1 LLRPGDF
8 FLVSVIVAI
17 LAQIPST
24 KISVVRILFCLS
36 FLFHVYQTSFAQPAA
51 HKLTG
56 TIWSGTHSPLI
67 KGTELYFQGD
77 TLILIDLDGY
87 KPPDQYVFIEQNDT
101 LRLQMIDEFSIAC
114 RQESEGIYRIHRANN
129 GEKLLLKPIQD
140 ACMERFTRLVAESP
154 WYRKREPA
162 EIRNDWFFLD
172 PEKDK
177 VAGTSVYDAYKFLKF
192 RKSSTI
198 TVALIGSAIDYSH
211 EDLKDVIWKN
221 KKEIPD
227 NKTDDD
233 KNGFKDDVSG
243 WFFSSTKSGI
253 PLEFDQND
261 ATQIVAIWKD
271 RFANADPSKL
281 TGQDLKDFQLFSK
294 ATERFEEGK
303 TRAENFRKVFSDSL
317 TFFEMLNKMV
327 MQSEEPVSVDQIES
341 WKIGE
346 GAIALAVKSVVKE
359 IYDPK
364 AYSFDQFNRR
374 VRADF
379 TKLKTKFSPLWLYE
393 FNNDWLPRNMVGD
406 HPELPYEKMYGCGFI
421 AQPANPS
428 LETGTRCASIIA
440 GKRSNGKGVEGIAEN
455 VTLMLLGAEPTNGS
469 ARDKDIANSI
479 RYAADMGAKILQ
491 IGIVN
496 EFSPF
501 RKTVDEAIQYAEK
514 KGVLIVSSA
523 GNMHR
528 NLDSSLVYPNRILE
542 SGQLS
547 KNWVVV
553 GNSTV
558 QLDDNLVSVSTGFGK
573 KGVDILAPGTMIFS
587 ATPGNKY
594 TMGTDCLNSASVVT
608 GIAALVWSCFP
619 SLTAADIKKA
629 ILESAYQPS
638 GLQVRKPGSVKKTT
652 LDQLCATGGI
662 INAKKMV
669 FAAEKLAKKRKS

>member
-1 LLRPGDF
+1 MSL
-8 FLVSVIVAI
+8 
-17 LAQIPST
+17 
-24 KISVVRILFCLS
+24 VRILFYLS
-36 FLFHVYQTSFAQPAA
+36 FLFHFSLTGIAQPAA
-51 HKLTG
+51 HRLTG
-56 TIWSGTHSPLI
+56 SIWSGTHSPLI

-87 KPPDQYVFIEQNDT
+87 KPPDQYVFIEKNDT

-177 VAGTSVYDAYKFLKF
+177 VAGASIYDAYKFLKF
-192 RKSSTI
+192 RKTSTI
-198 TVALIGSAIDYSH
+198 TVAIIGDAVDYSH

-221 KKEIPD
+221 AKEIPD

-233 KNGFKDDVSG
+233 KNGFRDDVSG
-243 WFFSSTKSGI
+243 WFFSSTKTGI
-253 PLEFDQND
+253 PLEFDQNE

-294 ATERFEEGK
+294 ATERFEDGK
-303 TRAENFRKVFSDSL
+303 ARAERFRKVFSDSL
-317 TFFEMLNKMV
+317 TFFDMLNKMV
-327 MQSEEPVSVDQIES
+327 MQSEEPVSVDQIET

-346 GAIALAVKSVVKE
+346 GTFAQAVKSVVEE

-364 AYSFDQFNRR
+364 TSAFDQFNRR
-374 VRADF
+374 VRSDF
-379 TKLKTKFSPLWLYE
+379 TKLKKQYSPLWLYE
-393 FNNDWLPRNMVGD
+393 FNTDWLPRNMVGD
-406 HPELPYEKMYGCGFI
+406 HPELPHEKMYGCGFI
-421 AQPANPS
+421 AHPANPGH
-428 LETGTRCASIIA
+428 ETGTRCASIIA
-440 GKRSNGKGVEGIAEN
+440 GKRSNGKGVEGIADN
-455 VTLMLLGAEPTNGS
+455 VTLMLLGAEPANGS
-469 ARDKDIANSI
+469 ARDKDIANCI
-479 RYAADMGAKILQ
+479 RYAADMGAKIVQ

-496 EFSPF
+496 VFSPF

-514 KGVLIVSSA
+514 KGVLIISPA
-523 GNMHR
+523 GNSGR
-528 NLDSSLVYPNRILE
+528 NLDSMLVYPNRIPG
-542 SGQLS
+542 SGPAA

-553 GNSTV
+553 GNSTH
-558 QLDDNLVSVSTGFGK
+558 QLNENLVASSTGYGK
-573 KGVDILAPGTMIFS
+573 KGVDILAPGTMVFS
-587 ATPGNKY
+587 ATPGNLY
-594 TMGTDCLNSASVVT
+594 SMGTDSRYSASVVT

-619 SLTAADIKKA
+619 SLTATDIKKA
-629 ILESAYQPS
+629 ILESAFQSADLHVYN
-638 GLQVRKPGSVKKTT
+638 PGSFKKTT